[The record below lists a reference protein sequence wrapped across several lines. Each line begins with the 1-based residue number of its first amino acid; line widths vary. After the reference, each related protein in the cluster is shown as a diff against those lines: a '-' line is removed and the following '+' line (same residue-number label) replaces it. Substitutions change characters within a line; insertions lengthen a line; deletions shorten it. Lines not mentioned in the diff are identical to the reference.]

1 VAQATSGIACVI
13 VAVMMLHVSADVFA
27 RTFYNHPLIGTTEIV
42 SAYYMVA
49 LAFLPI
55 AWISRQRGHI
65 IVELFTAHLP
75 HRKLKM
81 LDAFAGCVTL
91 VYVSLFVWKLLE
103 TAVEKTHIREAWEAA
118 TGFVEVWP
126 SRWIV
131 PAGFGFMAVYVLI
144 QTVGDARAAL
154 TPATADLPVDAPD
167 LAGTVSSST
176 PPPDISSGETK

>member
-1 VAQATSGIACVI
+1 MKYLDWVAQATTGIASVI

-27 RTFYNHPLIGTTEIV
+27 RTVFNHPLIGTTEIV

-65 IVELFTAHLP
+65 IVELFTSHLP
-75 HRKLKM
+75 RRKIKV
-81 LDAFAGCVTL
+81 LDAFAGVVTL
-91 VYVSLFVWKLLE
+91 IYVSLFVWKLLE
-103 TAVEKTHIREAWEAA
+103 TAIEKTHIREAWEAA

-131 PAGFGFMAVYVLI
+131 PAGFGFMAIYVLV
-144 QTVGDARAAL
+144 QTIGDARDAL
-154 TPATADLPVDAPD
+154 LPNELEAKPTDNNEGNAQ
-167 LAGTVSSST
+167 
-176 PPPDISSGETK
+176 